1 MIMIPKNSVLKI
13 HSLVVH
19 HESRPVKSNPIKILW
34 LSVIYFRNKAGLDID
49 WEDAKFMGTSEQE
62 DIQNVL
68 PLFFSK
74 ILIVEL
80 FTPYLVYQV
89 IICKELLVKLKQLEG
104 GIKLL
109 FTHNGV
115 A

>member
-1 MIMIPKNSVLKI
+1 
-13 HSLVVH
+13 
-19 HESRPVKSNPIKILW
+19 
-34 LSVIYFRNKAGLDID
+34 
-49 WEDAKFMGTSEQE
+49 MGTSEQE

-80 FTPYLVYQV
+80 FTPYFVYQV

-115 A
+115 AQWLSDRLRMLKFLSGNHKISDVLLAVGCKINYFSNITDFSNIMQK

>member
-34 LSVIYFRNKAGLDID
+34 LSVIYFRNKAGLDLD
-49 WEDAKFMGTSEQE
+49 WEDAKFMGISEQE

-68 PLFFSK
+68 PLCFSK

-80 FTPYLVYQV
+80 FTPYFVYQV
-89 IICKELLVKLKQLEG
+89 I
-104 GIKLL
+104 
-109 FTHNGV
+109 NM
-115 A
+115 

>member
-1 MIMIPKNSVLKI
+1 MIMIAKNSVLKI

-19 HESRPVKSNPIKILW
+19 HESRPVQSNPIKILW
-34 LSVIYFRNKAGLDID
+34 LSVIHFRNKAGLDLD

-68 PLFFSK
+68 PLCFSK

-80 FTPYLVYQV
+80 FTPYFVYQV
-89 IICKELLVKLKQLEG
+89 I
-104 GIKLL
+104 
-109 FTHNGV
+109 NM
-115 A
+115 

>member
-1 MIMIPKNSVLKI
+1 MITIPKNSVLKI

-68 PLFFSK
+68 PLCFSK

-80 FTPYLVYQV
+80 FTPYFVYQV
-89 IICKELLVKLKQLEG
+89 I
-104 GIKLL
+104 
-109 FTHNGV
+109 NM
-115 A
+115 